1 MTYVKRYA
9 PNPNHDQ
16 INAMRDR
23 EFGDYVLFDDYQALQ
38 AEIERIKSMSRF
50 LNTAYGVNKLNAD
63 AVREAFA
70 KLQEEYEQY
79 PHLLTRNNQVALHIE
94 AQGEYYANKLEA
106 VDN

>member
-1 MTYVKRYA
+1 MTDVKRYDA
-9 PNPNHDQ
+9 LEGSIKKDGMFMGANG
-16 INAMRDR
+16 
-23 EFGDYVLFDDYQALQ
+23 EYVSYTDYQALQ
-38 AEIERIKSMSRF
+38 AENERLKSMSRF

-106 VDN
+106 GE